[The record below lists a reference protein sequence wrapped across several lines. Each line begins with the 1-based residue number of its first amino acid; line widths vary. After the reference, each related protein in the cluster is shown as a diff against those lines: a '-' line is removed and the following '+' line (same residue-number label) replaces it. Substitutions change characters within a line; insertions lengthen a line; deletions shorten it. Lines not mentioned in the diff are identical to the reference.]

1 MVICERFVN
10 SRFTSNTYII
20 ACSEHDN
27 VWIVDPGDT
36 EVVFEWMQNH
46 SKTIVSGIILTHG
59 HFDHIYGINN
69 LLSRF
74 PSCPVYVANAF
85 GKEVLSDPKK
95 NGSKYT
101 EEGPIAINKDAS
113 IDIYP
118 QEMELWE
125 GVPLKVH
132 YTPGHS
138 DDSVCLQ
145 VEGMLFTGDTLILG
159 IKTVTKLPT
168 GSVEKLK
175 DTMSIIGSFYN
186 RDYTVCA
193 GHGEK
198 FKLKDN

>member
-1 MVICERFVN
+1 
-10 SRFTSNTYII
+10 
-20 ACSEHDN
+20 
-27 VWIVDPGDT
+27 
-36 EVVFEWMQNH
+36 MQNH

-145 VEGMLFTGDTLILG
+145 VEGMLFTGDTLI
-159 IKTVTKLPT
+159 KDVRTVTKLKT
-168 GSVEKLK
+168 GSREKLRESLDVLASLK
-175 DTMSIIGSFYN
+175 
-186 RDYTVCA
+186 
-193 GHGEK
+193 GHGLMVYPGHEEL
-198 FKLKDN
+198 FKLDSYDLDNSWRMPAI